1 MGEILFSSLN
11 KIKDLFGKPAIRL
24 VRFAAPDLVFGEGTL
39 LDFLNMTEARTDVL
53 MREPTIRVV
62 MDGVDLAIHV
72 FEVTE
77 RL

>member
-39 LDFLNMTEARTDVL
+39 LDFLNMTVAGTDVL
-53 MREPTIRVV
+53 TRESKIKVV
-62 MDGVDLAIHV
+62 MDGFDSVVRV
-72 FEVTE
+72 FEATE
-77 RL
+77 RP